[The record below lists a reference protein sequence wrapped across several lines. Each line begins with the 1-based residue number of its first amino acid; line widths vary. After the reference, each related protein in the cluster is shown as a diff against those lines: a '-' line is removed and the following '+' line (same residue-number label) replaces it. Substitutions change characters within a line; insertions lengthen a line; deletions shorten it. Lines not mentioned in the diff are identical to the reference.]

1 MFFRK
6 EAVVPPPGG
15 QGALSHTRSLAPSQ
29 TVDTDWDST
38 DRTLAFVLSETT
50 DILPSRHSPCH
61 SLAVPKCKLH
71 PLGKAG
77 TGIQSQAL
85 TVPMR
90 TGKHTV
96 IGGAEPSQ
104 ESHNP
109 PGKKKA
115 SNTIQKSL
123 LSSSPAE
130 NFFSP
135 TFFLFR
141 ELLPGRRPPS
151 PLFNALQEKCPQPR
165 CQRH

>member
-1 MFFRK
+1 
-6 EAVVPPPGG
+6 
-15 QGALSHTRSLAPSQ
+15 
-29 TVDTDWDST
+29 
-38 DRTLAFVLSETT
+38 
-50 DILPSRHSPCH
+50 
-61 SLAVPKCKLH
+61 
-71 PLGKAG
+71 
-77 TGIQSQAL
+77 
-85 TVPMR
+85 MR

-135 TFFLFR
+135 TFFFFFSGTSSRSSSSLSSVQRLSR
-141 ELLPGRRPPS
+141 EMSTAKVSEALSMVQIIACVVASSFFLPPALPETQWRPCLTLPGHAGLADPPLQVRTINWNHPTELWNQRPY
-151 PLFNALQEKCPQPR
+151 
-165 CQRH
+165 